1 MSEILIRKFRKTDI
15 EELRN
20 LYLSVRKDTF
30 SWMDT
35 DAFTIAD
42 FVKDTRDEDIWVAE
56 IEGAIAGFIS
66 VWLPD
71 SFVHHLYIYKQ
82 YQGKG
87 IGRALLKEAESNTAA
102 PLTLKCLAKNV
113 DAFEFYIKLGWY
125 IEAKEADEAGDYY
138 LMSKV

>member
-1 MSEILIRKFRKTDI
+1 MPEILIRKFSKTDI
-15 EELRN
+15 EELSK
-20 LYLSVRKDTF
+20 LYLCVRRDTF

-71 SFVHHLYIYKQ
+71 SFVHHLYIYKR
-82 YQGKG
+82 YQSKG
-87 IGRALLKEAESNTAA
+87 IGRALLKEAEKNAAA
-102 PLTLKCLAKNV
+102 PLTLKCLARNV
-113 DAFEFYIKLGWY
+113 DAFKFYLNLGWQ
-125 IEAKEADEAGDYY
+125 IKAKEVNETGDYY